1 MTIRNLEYLFR
12 PRSIAVFGATDR
24 PGSVG
29 ATVIRNVLAGGFTG
43 PIYAVNPRHAE
54 VAGRPSF
61 HDVASLPTAPDLAV
75 IATPPAAVPDLIS
88 ELGARGTRA
97 AIVLTAGLAQINGPD
112 GRSLSTAMLEASR
125 PRLLRILGPNC
136 VGLLVPGLGI
146 NASFAHTAALPGRL
160 AFVSQSG
167 GLTTAA
173 LDWARSRNIGFSH
186 FISVG
191 EAADI
196 DFGDLLD
203 WLASDRDT
211 DAILLYIESIRS
223 ARKFMSAARAAARN
237 KPVLVVKAGRVP
249 DGARAAA
256 SHTGALAG
264 ADDVFDAAIRR
275 AGMLRIDTVLEL
287 FDAVETLARARS
299 IRGDRLAIMTNG
311 GGPGVMATDAL
322 MQRGGKLA
330 VLSDATIARLDR
342 ALPSTWSHG
351 NPVDII
357 GDAPVERY
365 VETLAA
371 LTADPGID
379 AVLFMHAP
387 SAIVPAAEIAAACA
401 PHAMGNPVLSC
412 WLGGALVEPA
422 RAAFEAAG
430 IPTYATPEQA
440 VAAMMQLVNYRR
452 NQDALMQTPP
462 STAPG
467 ATVDADTAR
476 ALIRGALAQQRD
488 LLTEIEAKQVLSAYG
503 IPIVK
508 TVLAK
513 NSVEAAKVAAEIGFP
528 VALKIVSPQ
537 VTHKSDVGGVALGL
551 VDADEVRRTAKA
563 MARRVRKRVTGA
575 EITGFSVQAMVRR
588 PQAYETIVGATVD
601 PVFGP
606 VILFGHGGTAV
617 EVIGD
622 RAVALPPLNLA
633 LADDL
638 VSRTRIARLLDG
650 YRDRPPSDRHALSQ
664 ALMQVSQLVSD
675 MPEIV
680 ELDINP
686 LLIDEK
692 GVIALDARIR
702 VAHAE
707 LSGIARLAIRPYP
720 QELEERIHLGD
731 REVVLRPIRP
741 EDELQ
746 HAAFLAAVDAE
757 DLRLRFF
764 RVVRAFVHSQLA
776 RFTQIDYDREMAIVA
791 TARTVAGEEET
802 LGVVRIV
809 GDPDGTVADFAI
821 LVRSDLQGMGLGAVL
836 MKKIIRYCRDRGMRE
851 LTGDVL
857 SRNVRMLALAHDLGF
872 RRDISDEPGVVRVRI
887 SLAADDAEVNE
898 AGQASPASSD
908 TEARLAQTVGK

>member
-75 IATPPAAVPDLIS
+75 IATPPAAVPNLIA

-125 PRLLRILGPNC
+125 ARLLRILGPNC

-401 PHAMGNPVLSC
+401 PHATGHPVLSC

-764 RVVRAFVHSQLA
+764 RVVRALVHSQLA
-776 RFTQIDYDREMAIVA
+776 RLTQIDYDREMAIVA
-791 TARTVAGEEET
+791 TARTVAGGEET

-809 GDPDGTVADFAI
+809 GDPDGTLAEFAI

-836 MKKIIRYCRDRGMRE
+836 MKKIIRYCRGRGMRE

-857 SRNVRMLALAHDLGF
+857 SRNVRMLALAADLGF

-887 SLAADDAEVNE
+887 SLAADDAETNR
-898 AGQASPASSD
+898 AGQASPASNE